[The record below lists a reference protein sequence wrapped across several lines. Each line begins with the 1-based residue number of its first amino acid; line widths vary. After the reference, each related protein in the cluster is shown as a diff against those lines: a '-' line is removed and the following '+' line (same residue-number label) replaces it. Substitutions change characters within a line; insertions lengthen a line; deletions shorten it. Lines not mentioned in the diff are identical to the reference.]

1 MFKHK
6 LCIVFFLLITVY
18 SQASRLIMVNELFR
32 HGARYPVYPKK
43 DDGSST
49 YTYAEHSFG

>member
-1 MFKHK
+1 MLKYK
-6 LCIVFFLLITVY
+6 ICIALFLLIVVE
-18 SQASRLIMVNELFR
+18 SQTPKLLMVNELFR

-43 DDGSST
+43 DDNSST